1 MHTLPLLIIS
11 SNRQSQPAIDSSSKG
26 TELKWVRD
34 RSGRL
39 VRPDNTPIQEKLNSG
54 FETVESMADRQ
65 NVENSRIDPNEPR
78 YTQAEV
84 EMMFNEM
91 MTAKLAELGLT
102 PQNRAQALTTAS
114 SQNKKKEPE
123 IFGTLL
129 RKKDPNYHK
138 NLLEK
143 TQDSKVLVE
152 IPDDLVKGKSVMERR
167 LETMKEVISKLQAQ
181 LSARNECEYDLEKSV
196 GDTLGRGLIEKFH
209 KLAKFDGSGDPAEHL
224 EQYALSIRL
233 NRLPASFMLD
243 WFSTSLQ
250 GPALMW
256 YRNLEKRKKASWT

>member
-1 MHTLPLLIIS
+1 MHTLPLLTIS

-65 NVENSRIDPNEPR
+65 NVENSRIDLNEPR
-78 YTQAEV
+78 YTRAEV
-84 EMMFNEM
+84 
-91 MTAKLAELGLT
+91 
-102 PQNRAQALTTAS
+102 Q
-114 SQNKKKEPE
+114 
-123 IFGTLL
+123 LL
-129 RKKDPNYHK
+129 
-138 NLLEK
+138 
-143 TQDSKVLVE
+143 
-152 IPDDLVKGKSVMERR
+152 
-167 LETMKEVISKLQAQ
+167 
-181 LSARNECEYDLEKSV
+181 ARNECEYDLEKSV